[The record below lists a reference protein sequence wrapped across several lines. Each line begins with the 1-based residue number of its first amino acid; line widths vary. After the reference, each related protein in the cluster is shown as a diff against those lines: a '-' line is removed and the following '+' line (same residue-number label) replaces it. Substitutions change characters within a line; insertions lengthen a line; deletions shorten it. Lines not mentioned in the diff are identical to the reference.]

1 MIQVIQRV
9 GAILRALEAHPDGR
23 SVGEVAADVGLPR
36 SSVHR
41 ILKSLETE
49 HLVSSVSDERGFRL
63 GPGLMRLAASASS
76 WLTEHAH
83 ALIAELSRQIDE
95 TVDLAVR
102 SGDTA
107 HFVDQ
112 VVADNRLQAISAVG
126 LHFPLHCTANG
137 KALLSTLDDDEVV
150 VLVGD
155 HLEQLTPNT
164 IVHIDRLLDDLA
176 HVRRS
181 GIAFDREEHHAGI
194 SAIGTTL
201 ANPYGLP
208 AALSVPVPTSR
219 FIQREQELC
228 EQLLE
233 GRTRIERAL
242 AQP

>member
-1 MIQVIQRV
+1 MIQVIQRA
-9 GAILRALEAHPDGR
+9 GAILRALEAHPAGR
-23 SVGEVAADVGLPR
+23 SVGEVAAEVGLPR

-41 ILKSLETE
+41 ILKSLESE

-63 GPGLMRLAASASS
+63 GPALMRLAASAST

-83 ALIAELSRQIDE
+83 ALIQELSDDMDE

-107 HFVDQ
+107 YFVDQ

-137 KALLSTLDDDEVV
+137 KALLSLLADDDVV
-150 VLVGD
+150 ALLGND
-155 HLEQLTPNT
+155 LERLTDNT
-164 IVHIDRLLDDLA
+164 IVTVDALLEELA
-176 HVRRS
+176 EVRRS
-181 GIAFDREEHHAGI
+181 GVAFDREEHHAGI
-194 SAIGTTL
+194 SAIGTAL
-201 ANPYGLP
+201 ANPYSLP

-219 FIQREQELC
+219 FVEREEELSAK
-228 EQLLE
+228 LIS
-233 GRTRIERAL
+233 GRSRIEQAL